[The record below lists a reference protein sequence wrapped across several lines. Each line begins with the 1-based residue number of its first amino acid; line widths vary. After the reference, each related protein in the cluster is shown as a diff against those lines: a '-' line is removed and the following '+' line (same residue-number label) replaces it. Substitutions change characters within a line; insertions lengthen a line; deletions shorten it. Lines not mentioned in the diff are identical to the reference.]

1 MTSLTSQKEPLDS
14 AQLFVNLREVSRV
27 LAHEVDRLTDEL
39 PKSEKQVRSA
49 AEGIALARGD
59 IQALAQHAKMLNDTW
74 RRSEELAESVGK
86 AAAKASVK
94 AIEETVEELTDQLK
108 NSVIEA
114 TKAARDLD
122 RAMHI
127 NKAFWKIALMLVNAR
142 AELTHLAG

>member
-74 RRSEELAESVGK
+74 RRSDSTRPSPSRSIAS
-86 AAAKASVK
+86 AKRWRGPPA
-94 AIEETVEELTDQLK
+94 LFLK
-108 NSVIEA
+108 
-114 TKAARDLD
+114 
-122 RAMHI
+122 
-127 NKAFWKIALMLVNAR
+127 
-142 AELTHLAG
+142 G